1 MFNILFS
8 DKIIYFA
15 VIACKRGI
23 LGMNNKTI
31 NKHYVYGKYED
42 KLLDLMA
49 EGNAD
54 FVQADKLIAAG
65 ADINASSDN
74 NDENILS
81 YIILEYRMN
90 HRKNVGKK
98 LYKIVEYFL
107 SKGFDVNKND
117 GKYGASCLEAIKFAT
132 YDPYTIDLAKLL
144 LDAGARNV
152 SYDDKRG
159 YDTLHEFFSTES
171 SYQRLCCDDEHLS
184 NIFESVY
191 QVFEAQKNGRDYHG
205 VDWYGKAV
213 GQHICKVY
221 VEDSHFD
228 NFMCDLYYKKNK
240 ESLQFSDTI
249 YMVLDEGVLIIE
261 PNLEM
266 WMDNNLPDKTVL
278 DVSDKFKSILGFKIE
293 NITFKRNDFKIE
305 SKVYRNPVVSLHLEK
320 ERKVALRLKYNLE

>member
-1 MFNILFS
+1 
-8 DKIIYFA
+8 
-15 VIACKRGI
+15 
-23 LGMNNKTI
+23 MNNKTI

-54 FVQADKLIAAG
+54 FVQADKLIALG
-65 ADINASSDN
+65 ADINAIGDN
-74 NDENILS
+74 DDENILS
-81 YIILEYRMN
+81 NTILEYRMN

-107 SKGFDVNKND
+107 ANGFDVNKND
-117 GKYGASCLEAIKFAT
+117 GQYGVSCLEALTFAT

-159 YDTLHEFFSTES
+159 YDTLHESFSTES
-171 SYQRLCCDDEHLS
+171 SFQRLCCNDEHLS

-205 VDWYGKAV
+205 IDWYGKATDK
-213 GQHICKVY
+213 HICKVY
-221 VEDSHFD
+221 AECSHYSD
-228 NFMCDLYYKKNK
+228 YTCDLYYENKK

-249 YMVLDEGVLIIE
+249 YMILDEGVLIIE

-266 WMDNNLPDKTVL
+266 WMDNNLPDKAVI
-278 DVSDKFKSILGFKIE
+278 DISDKFKGILGFKIE
-293 NITFKRNDFKIE
+293 DITFKRNDFKIE
-305 SKVYRNPVVSLHLEK
+305 SRVFRNPTITLHLEK
-320 ERKVALRLKYNLE
+320 ERRLELSLKYKLE

>member
-1 MFNILFS
+1 MFS

-15 VIACKRGI
+15 VIACKRGN

-54 FVQADKLIAAG
+54 FVQADKLIALG
-65 ADINASSDN
+65 ADINASGDN

-90 HRKNVGKK
+90 HRKNIGKK

-107 SKGFDVNKND
+107 AKGFDVNKND
-117 GKYGASCLEAIKFAT
+117 GQYGASCLESLIFAT
-132 YDPYTIDLAKLL
+132 FDSYTIDLAKLL
-144 LDAGARNV
+144 FDAGARNIH
-152 SYDDKRG
+152 YDDCG
-159 YDTLHEFFSTES
+159 YDTLQDWLSTES
-171 SYQRLCCDDEHLS
+171 SFQRLCCDDEHLS
-184 NIFESVY
+184 NIFESIY

-205 VDWYGKAV
+205 VDWYGKATD
-213 GQHICKVY
+213 QHICKVY
-221 VEDSHFD
+221 AECS
-228 NFMCDLYYKKNK
+228 NFCDYTCNLYYENK
-240 ESLQFSDTI
+240 QESLQFSDTI
-249 YMVLDEGVLIIE
+249 YMILDEGVLIIE
-261 PNLEM
+261 PNLVM

-305 SKVYRNPVVSLHLEK
+305 TRVFRNPTITLHLEK
-320 ERKVALRLKYNLE
+320 ERRLELSLKYKLE

>member
-1 MFNILFS
+1 MFS

-54 FVQADKLIAAG
+54 FVQADKLIALG
-65 ADINASSDN
+65 ADINASGDN

-90 HRKNVGKK
+90 HRKNIGKK

-107 SKGFDVNKND
+107 AKGFDVNKND
-117 GKYGASCLEAIKFAT
+117 GQYGASCLESLIFAT
-132 YDPYTIDLAKLL
+132 FDSYTIDLAKLL
-144 LDAGARNV
+144 FDAGARNIH
-152 SYDDKRG
+152 YDDCG
-159 YDTLHEFFSTES
+159 YDTLQDWLSTES
-171 SYQRLCCDDEHLS
+171 SFQRLCCDDEHLS
-184 NIFESVY
+184 NIFESIY

-205 VDWYGKAV
+205 VDWYGKATD
-213 GQHICKVY
+213 QHICKVY
-221 VEDSHFD
+221 AECSHYSD
-228 NFMCDLYYKKNK
+228 YTCNLYYENK
-240 ESLQFSDTI
+240 QESLQFSDTI
-249 YMVLDEGVLIIE
+249 YMILDEGVLIIE
-261 PNLEM
+261 PNLVM

-293 NITFKRNDFKIE
+293 DITFKRNDFKIE
-305 SKVYRNPVVSLHLEK
+305 SRVFRNPTITLHLEK
-320 ERKVALRLKYNLE
+320 ERRLELSPKYKLE

>member
-1 MFNILFS
+1 MFS
-8 DKIIYFA
+8 DKIICLA
-15 VIACKRGI
+15 VIACKRGN

-171 SYQRLCCDDEHLS
+171 SFQRVCCDDEHLS